1 MKLEE
6 NFDLEKDFAP
16 PSIEE
21 WRIKVETDLK
31 GMPVDKLKT
40 KTYEGIDL
48 QPIYTKADIQDIPH
62 LKDIPGRG
70 TNVRGNKPEGYSVN
84 SWEVSQ
90 ELPFGLAEDFNQA
103 LTEDLKRGQTSV
115 NLKLD
120 DATLL
125 GLDADYAD
133 KDKVGNKGVSIS
145 AINSMSKALENVD
158 VTTTPVN
165 IEGGFSS
172 LPIFMIYQA
181 FLKKNNID
189 ADTAVGSITADPLG
203 YLAEYGEIPVSTEY
217 TFNKMKYVTEWSK
230 KNCKQLKTIG
240 VSGLPYHNA
249 GASAVQELAFVIST
263 AVEYINQLTGRGLSA
278 EEVAKN
284 MRFTFG
290 VGPFYFMEVAKLRA
304 AKILW
309 SKITEEYGVSEDY
322 RKMFIHARTSS
333 YNQTVYDPYVNMLRT
348 TTEAF
353 SAIVGGVDSL
363 HTNQFD
369 ERFGTPDT
377 FSRRISRNTQII
389 LNEESHLHSQIDPA
403 GGSFF
408 VEKLTS
414 EVAEAAWK
422 LFQEVESK
430 GGMLK
435 ALEEGFPQTEI
446 EKTAELRKKDLAK
459 RKSVLVGTNMYAN
472 MKEEKLASKFPDTE
486 AIYNKRSEYLQK
498 FRVAGEDAKHKSIL
512 EKLQDLVDAKSVDM
526 ITTGAEAIL
535 EGATIGEISKSCR
548 ANESTPFRINPVRIH
563 KLADPFED
571 LRDRSTAFEKKNG
584 SKPKIFLATMGP
596 VKQHKGRADFSRGFF
611 EVGGMEVIYPAGF
624 DTTGE
629 AVKAAVESG
638 AKAVCICSSDET
650 YPDLVSPIV
659 KGVKENNSDA
669 QVILAGYPKDQVEA
683 HKSAGVDDFI
693 FLGADALQILTD
705 LLNKIGA

>member
-6 NFDLEKDFAP
+6 SFDLEKDFTP

-21 WRIKVETDLK
+21 WRNKVETDLK
-31 GMPVDKLKT
+31 GKPVDKLKT

-48 QPIYTKADIQDIPH
+48 QPIYTKADIQDLPH
-62 LKDIPGRG
+62 LKDTPGRG
-70 TNVRGNKPEGYSVN
+70 TNVRGNKAEGYSVN

-90 ELPFGLAEDFNQA
+90 ELPFGLAEDFNTA
-103 LTEDLKRGQTSV
+103 ITEDLKRGQTSV

-120 DATLL
+120 DATML

-133 KDKVGNKGVSIS
+133 KNKVGNKGISIS
-145 AINSMSKALENVD
+145 AINSISKALENVD
-158 VTTTPVN
+158 VTSTPVN
-165 IEGGFSS
+165 IDGGFSS

-181 FLKKNNID
+181 YLKKNNID
-189 ADTAVGSITADPLG
+189 TNSALGSVTTDPLG
-203 YLAEYGEIPVSTEY
+203 YLAEYGEMPVSAEY
-217 TFNKMKYVTEWSK
+217 ALNKMKYVTEWAEKNSK
-230 KNCKQLKTIG
+230 QIKTIG

-249 GASAVQELAFVIST
+249 GASAVQELAFVLGT
-263 AVEYINQLTGRGLSA
+263 AVEYINQLTERGLSA
-278 EEVAKN
+278 EEIVKN

-304 AKILW
+304 SKILW
-309 SKITEEYGVSEDY
+309 SKITEEYGVSEEF

-403 GGSFF
+403 GGSFY

-414 EVAEAAWK
+414 NVAEAAWK

-435 ALEEGFPQTEI
+435 ALEDGFPQAEI

-472 MKEEKLASKFPDTE
+472 MKEEKLASKHSDTE
-486 AIYNKRSEYLQK
+486 AIYNKRADYLQK
-498 FRVAGEDAKHKSIL
+498 YRVAGEDSKHTSIL
-512 EKLQDLVDAKSVDM
+512 AKLQELVDAKSVDM
-526 ITTGAEAIL
+526 IITGAEAIL

-548 ANESTPFRINPVRIH
+548 ANESTPFKVTPVRIH
-563 KLADPFED
+563 KLADPFEE
-571 LRDRSTAFEKKNG
+571 LRDKSAAYEEKNG
-584 SKPKIFLATMGP
+584 NKPKIFLATMGP

-611 EVGGMEVIYPAGF
+611 EVGGMEVIYPNGF
-624 DTTGE
+624 ETTE
-629 AVKAAVESG
+629 DAVKAAIESG

-659 KGVKENNSDA
+659 KGVKENNTGA
-669 QVILAGYPKDQVEA
+669 QIILAGYPKDQVEA
-683 HKSAGVDDFI
+683 YKSAGVDNFI

-705 LLNKIGA
+705 LLTKVGA